1 MRSRC
6 LLAAA
11 AALLALAACA
21 QGDQRV
27 IGTVVAI
34 EGDLTTVAAFE
45 LQTRAGDRMRFMPA
59 PDLTSFTDGDNGGAP
74 ITHLWD
80 HLRDGGAIRVTFRED
95 RGVFVAVAVEDL
107 P

>member
-6 LLAAA
+6 LLAA

-34 EGDLTTVAAFE
+34 EGDLTTVTAFE
-45 LQTRAGDRMRFMPA
+45 IQTRAGDRMRFVPA
-59 PDLTSFTDGDNGGAP
+59 PDLTSFTHGDHGGAP

-80 HLRDGGAIRVTFRED
+80 HLRDGAPLRVTFREE
-95 RGVFVAVAVEDL
+95 RGVFIAVAVEDTA
-107 P
+107 

>member
-1 MRSRC
+1 VRSRG
-6 LLAAA
+6 LLAA

-27 IGTVVAI
+27 VGTVVAI

-45 LQTRAGDRMRFMPA
+45 IQTRAGDRMTLVPA
-59 PDLTSFTDGDNGGAP
+59 PELTTFTHGDHGGAP

-80 HLRDGGAIRVTFRED
+80 HLRDGAPIRVTFREQG
-95 RGVFVAVAVEDL
+95 GVFVAVAVEDA